1 MTNRQWLSPIFVLSV
16 VCVCTGLLC
25 SGRALAQQST
35 TQKYQPRTTALPDA
49 SSRAEQEAEQVVS
62 LSAEKIISLLNDEP
76 GLLLEVKKTIVRKAY
91 EQGRILAPA
100 DLTDEALFRL
110 IDNDINIRIIVTRE
124 IEDRQYVRAKPTREE
139 LEKERRLVRYPL
151 TSSPSAPAPQ
161 TQQTN
166 PSQEDTY
173 WAEHDRI
180 MEEYSNTPPANAIGS
195 PAQQVQP
202 SLPQPQTP
210 VEPYNSQRSLLS
222 TQMQYPQYP
231 MGDSGDF
238 GDYTGGFDG
247 MQPISPDQLSGSI
260 AARMAASGS
269 GGDETGSSS
278 NAYGLLSTSGEGQIP
293 GMNSLGGGM
302 SSGAFTSG
310 LANPFLGQSPSD
322 LANLSP
328 YSSSMPPERSLPQ
341 QFPYQASLRQLRIQP
356 QPSPADLGL
365 DRPMLARRPNPYA
378 DVPSLY
384 DMYEQYSR
392 RSPVLERFGAEIF
405 RNGTSNI
412 DMLPIDMPVGPDY
425 VLGPGDSLT
434 VNLWGSISRRL
445 MRVVDREGRIS
456 LPEAGVLQ
464 VSGRTLGEVQD
475 AVQNSLRTQFRDV
488 QADVA
493 ISRIRSVRV
502 YVVGDVEHP
511 GPYDISSL
519 STPLNALVEAG
530 GPTSRGSL
538 RTVEHFRGKQL
549 VQEVDLYDLLLHGV
563 RSGVQRLE
571 SGDTI
576 MVPTI
581 GPEVTISGMVRR
593 PGIYE
598 LHGEKNL
605 AEVLQ
610 LAGGVLPSGTLR
622 HVDVERVEAHES
634 RTMMAVDIPETNNS
648 EAATKALEDFKI
660 QDGDKVK
667 ISPIVAYADNTVY
680 LDGHV
685 YRPGKYAYHD
695 GMKLTDLI
703 KSYKDLL
710 PEPYKNHAEIIRLQA
725 PDYMPQV
732 IAFNLEDA
740 LAGKAQDLVLKPL
753 DTVRVFGRYDF
764 EDTPIITVTGA
775 VRDPGDHATNGA
787 TYLRDAIFLAG
798 NTTFD
803 AELDDVQ
810 VFRHGEDGNLK
821 VLSANLSKALAGDQ
835 AQNLLLEPKDRVFV
849 HKNLAKADPPTVTIE
864 GEVGRPGKY
873 PLGEDMT
880 AADLVRV
887 AGGLKRSAYTQQADL
902 TRFDL
907 EQGSK
912 IISDHVTVPIARAL
926 ANEPDADVR
935 LRDGDVL
942 TIRQLTGWTDMGA
955 TIKVEGEVVHPG
967 TYGIQQGETLSS
979 IIQRAGGFTKNA
991 YPYGA
996 VFERVQVRQMEI
1008 QNRTELIRRVK
1019 SEEAEAKLTPAA
1031 DQEDSK
1037 QAILL
1042 QYDTTLEKLEHTNPA
1057 GRMVIHISSNMKSWA
1072 NTLADIQVRDGDS
1085 LFVPKHPNIVI
1096 VNGSVYNPTAITYK
1110 PGRST
1115 GWYLKQ
1121 AGGPTGMADK
1131 RAVFVVRADGSVIGG
1146 NGGLFTGGVEKAEL
1160 HPGDMVIVPERTFS
1174 ISHKF
1179 QNTVQAATIVTAVT
1193 FAIQAARTF

>member
-1 MTNRQWLSPIFVLSV
+1 MTNRSMFPVPKLAA
-16 VCVCTGLLC
+16 VCVLAGFVCAGM
-25 SGRALAQQST
+25 SFAQQSPN
-35 TQKYQPRTTALPDA
+35 QKFQPRTTAL
-49 SSRAEQEAEQVVS
+49 STSNSRAEREAEQVVS

-76 GLLLEVKKTIVRKAY
+76 GLLLEVKKTLVRKAY
-91 EQGRILAPA
+91 EQGRILAPE

-110 IDNDINIRIIVTRE
+110 IDNDINIRVVVTRE
-124 IEDRQYVRAKPTREE
+124 IEDRGYIRAKPTREE
-139 LEKERRLVRYPL
+139 LDKERKVVRYPI
-151 TSSPSAPAPQ
+151 TSTPASAAAQPP
-161 TQQTN
+161 T
-166 PSQEDTY
+166 PGESQEDVY
-173 WAEHDRI
+173 WNEHDRM
-180 MEEYSNTPPANAIGS
+180 MENFSTTPPPSSFTS
-195 PAQQVQP
+195 PLQQNQPSQAPQQQVP
-202 SLPQPQTP
+202 IA
-210 VEPYNSQRSLLS
+210 PYNSQRSLLS
-222 TQMQYPQYP
+222 TEMEYPQYP
-231 MGDSGDF
+231 MGDSGDVPDYAGSF
-238 GDYTGGFDG
+238 GG
-247 MQPISPDQLSGSI
+247 MQRISPDQLSGLM
-260 AARMAASGS
+260 AARMASSGASS
-269 GGDETGSSS
+269 DETG
-278 NAYGLLSTSGEGQIP
+278 AQAGGYGLLSTSAGAE
-293 GMNSLGGGM
+293 
-302 SSGAFTSG
+302 SSGISGAGGFTSG
-310 LANPFLGQSPSD
+310 LTSPFLGQSTSD
-322 LANLSP
+322 FAN
-328 YSSSMPPERSLPQ
+328 SSLLGSSEIPQGSMRSQYPM
-341 QFPYQASLRQLRIQP
+341 QASLRMPRM
-356 QPSPADLGL
+356 PSAPTAADLGL

-384 DMYEQYSR
+384 DLYEQYSR

-405 RNGTSNI
+405 RNGTSNF
-412 DMLPIDMPVGPDY
+412 DKLPMDMPVGPDY
-425 VLGPGDSLT
+425 VLGPGDRLT
-434 VNLWGSISRRL
+434 VNLWGGVSQRL
-445 MRVVDREGRIS
+445 NRVVDPEGRIS

-475 AVQNSLRTQFRDV
+475 AVQHSLRTQFRDV
-488 QADVA
+488 QADVS

-511 GPYDISSL
+511 GPYDVSSL

-530 GPTSRGSL
+530 GPTSQGSL
-538 RTVEHFRGKQL
+538 RTVEHYRGKQL
-549 VQEVDLYDLLLHGV
+549 VQEVDLYDLLLRGV
-563 RSGVQRLE
+563 SSGVQRLE

-598 LHGEKNL
+598 LHGERDL

-622 HVDVERVEAHES
+622 HVDVERVQAHES
-634 RTMMAVDIPETNNS
+634 RTMLALDIPETNNS

-703 KSYKDLL
+703 TSYKDLL

-725 PDYMPQV
+725 PDYTPQV
-732 IAFNLEDA
+732 IAFNLDDA
-740 LAGKAQDLVLKPL
+740 LAGKDQDLVLKPL

-764 EDTPIITVTGA
+764 EDTPVITVSGA
-775 VRDPGDHATNGA
+775 VRDPGDHVTNGA

-798 NTTFD
+798 NATSD

-810 VFRHGEDGNLK
+810 VFRHTEDGNLK
-821 VLSANLSKALAGDQ
+821 VLSANLSKALAGDPT
-835 AQNLLLEPKDRVFV
+835 QNLLLEPKDRVFV
-849 HKNLAKADPPTVTIE
+849 HRSLAKADPPQVTIE

-873 PLGEDMT
+873 PLGENMT

-887 AGGLKRSAYTQQADL
+887 AGGLKRSAYTEEADL
-902 TRFDL
+902 TRFEL
-907 EQGSK
+907 EQGTK
-912 IISDHVTVPIARAL
+912 IISDHVTVPIAKAL
-926 ANEPDADVR
+926 ASEPDADVR

-955 TIKVEGEVVHPG
+955 MIKVEGEVVHPG

-1019 SEEAEAKLTPAA
+1019 SEEAEAKLTPAG

-1057 GRMVIHISSNMKSWA
+1057 GRMVIHISRDMKTWA
-1072 NTLADIQVRDGDS
+1072 NSLQDIQVRDGDS
-1085 LFVPKHPNIVI
+1085 IFVPKHPNIVI

-1110 PGRST
+1110 PGRNA

-1121 AGGPTGMADK
+1121 AGGPTGMANNK
-1131 RAVFVVRADGSVIGG
+1131 AVFVVRADGSVIGG
-1146 NGGLFTGGVEKAEL
+1146 AGGLFSGGVQKAEL
-1160 HPGDMVIVPERTFS
+1160 RPGDMVIVPERTFS

-1193 FAIQAARTF
+1193 FAIQAARSF